1 MSTKERA
8 EAMNEYGFNT
18 GLLHGTNE
26 KYPQGATQVPI
37 YQSSAFRHDSAED
50 LEKIFD
56 NKKMGFS
63 YTRIN
68 NPTVE
73 SFEKRVTML
82 EDGISSVAC
91 ASGMAALTNAFLNIL
106 QAGDEIVAA
115 CGLYG
120 GTVELFDDLKPF
132 GISVKYVKENK
143 PEAFEA
149 EITEKTR
156 LVFAETIGNP
166 KLDVTD
172 IQAVA
177 EVAHKYDVPLIVD
190 NTVATPYLIQPL
202 KLGADIVVHS
212 SSKYINGSS
221 DAISGIL
228 VCGKGLKWDPYRYP
242 GLAPYRKFGPF
253 AYIAKLRNG
262 LFRNTGACL
271 APQNAFLNNLGLETL
286 GLRMQRQCDNALEL
300 ARFLQGL
307 GGDIEVNY
315 PGLEESPYHEIAEK
329 QFRNGYG
336 AIVTVRTGSKEKAFS
351 IINLLK
357 IPLIISNIGD
367 TKTLVIHPE
376 STIAAHISDEE
387 KLQSG
392 VFEDLIRISVGIE
405 DIEDLKEDF
414 KQAIEN
420 NR

>member
-1 MSTKERA
+1 MSTKERE

-82 EDGISSVAC
+82 EDGIGSVAC

-177 EVAHKYDVPLIVD
+177 EVAHKHDVPLIVD

-228 VCGKGLKWDPYRYP
+228 VCGKGLKWDPDRYP

-351 IINLLK
+351 IINSLN

-387 KLQSG
+387 KLQYG

>member
-1 MSTKERA
+1 
-8 EAMNEYGFNT
+8 MNEYGFNT

-82 EDGISSVAC
+82 EDGIGSVAC

-156 LVFAETIGNP
+156 IVFAETIGNP

-221 DAISGIL
+221 NAISGIL
-228 VCGKGLKWDPYRYP
+228 TDSGKFKWDRNRYP
-242 GLAPYRKFGPF
+242 GFADYVKYGPMAF
-253 AYIAKLRNG
+253 IAKLRNS
-262 LFRNTGACL
+262 LFRNMGACL
-271 APQNAFLNNLGLETL
+271 APVNAYLNIIGLETL
-286 GLRMQRQCDNALEL
+286 GLRMERECSNALEL
-300 ARFLQGL
+300 ASWIENNYP
-307 GGDIEVNY
+307 DIKVNY
-315 PGLEESPYHEIAEK
+315 PGLCSSKWHEIAKK
-329 QFRNGYG
+329 QLTNGYG
-336 AIVTVRTGSKEKAFS
+336 AILTIRVGSKEKAFKFIDS
-351 IINLLK
+351 LT
-357 IPLIISNIGD
+357 IPYTLSNIGD
-367 TKTLVIHPE
+367 TKTLVIHPG
-376 STIAAHISDEE
+376 STISLHSTDKQKEDA
-387 KLQSG
+387 G
-392 VFEDLIRISVGIE
+392 VFEDLIRVSVGIE
-405 DIEDLKEDF
+405 DIDDLKEDF
-414 KQAIEN
+414 AQAFANIAD
-420 NR
+420 